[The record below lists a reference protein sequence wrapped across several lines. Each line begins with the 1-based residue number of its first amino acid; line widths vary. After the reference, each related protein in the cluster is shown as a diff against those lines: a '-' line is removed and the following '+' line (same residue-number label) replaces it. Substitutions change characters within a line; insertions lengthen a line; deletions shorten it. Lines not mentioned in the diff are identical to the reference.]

1 MEWFKEYIKSAMEE
15 IRGAREYA
23 EKYCEHKRNGEDMV
37 ANKYRD
43 MSKQEMGHAS
53 QLLDMACTSTEDGED
68 GHAMKMMCSWIREE
82 LDEDKA
88 DIMRMLDHTGAW

>member
-15 IRGAREYA
+15 IRGARGYA
-23 EKYCEHKRNGEDMV
+23 EKFCEHKRLGDDIA
-37 ANKYRD
+37 ANKYKD
-43 MSKQEMGHAS
+43 MAKQEMGHAT
-53 QLLDMACTSTEDGED
+53 QLLDMACASTGSGEEAS
-68 GHAMKMMCSWIREE
+68 AMKMMCGWIREE